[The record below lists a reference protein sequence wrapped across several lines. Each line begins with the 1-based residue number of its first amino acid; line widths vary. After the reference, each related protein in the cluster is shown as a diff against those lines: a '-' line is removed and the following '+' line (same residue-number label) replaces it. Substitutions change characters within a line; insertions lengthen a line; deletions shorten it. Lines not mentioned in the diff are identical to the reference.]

1 MSDVTVND
9 ATDGRSAY
17 QRQQAGDWYHPADA
31 ELEAARQRGAAL
43 QERYNA
49 TPEADIAT
57 RQAILRELLG
67 RVGEGCNLRS
77 RVSCDYGTNIRLG
90 DRVFMNFDCVLLDCA
105 VIEIGDDTQIAP
117 AVQIYTADHPLDPA
131 ARRSG
136 LERARPVR
144 VGRNVWIG
152 GGAILL
158 PGITIGDDAVI
169 GAGAVVNRDVPAG
182 AVVVGNPA
190 RVVRMAG

>member
-1 MSDVTVND
+1 
-9 ATDGRSAY
+9 
-17 QRQQAGDWYHPADA
+17 
-31 ELEAARQRGAAL
+31 
-43 QERYNA
+43 
-49 TPEADIAT
+49 
-57 RQAILRELLG
+57 
-67 RVGEGCNLRS
+67 
-77 RVSCDYGTNIRLG
+77 
-90 DRVFMNFDCVLLDCA
+90 MNFDCVLLDCA

-158 PGITIGDDAVI
+158 PGITVGDDAVI

>member
-1 MSDVTVND
+1 VSDVTVND

>member
-1 MSDVTVND
+1 MSD
-9 ATDGRSAY
+9 ATDTRSAY
-17 QRQQAGDWYHPADA
+17 ERQQAGDWYFPADA

-49 TPEADIAT
+49 TPEGDMAT
-57 RQAILRELLG
+57 RQAILRAMLG

-77 RVSCDYGTNIRLG
+77 RFSCDYGINIRLG

-158 PGITIGDDAVI
+158 PGITVGDDAVI